1 MIPRR
6 RWAYVIPV
14 AVVMYMLAY
23 LDRTNVAVILPYI
36 GDDFPLSAGAK
47 GLASGIFFV
56 GYLVLQI
63 PAAVLAAKW
72 SARKT
77 VLILMVAWAFAAVL
91 CGLVQ
96 NETQL
101 YLARLLLGLF
111 EGGVWPA
118 VLILLASWF
127 PQAERARANALWMTC
142 LPISAILMSPLSG
155 FMLDHMSWRWVFVL
169 QGLPPLV
176 WAAVWWFAVADRPA
190 RARWISAAEREYLET
205 TLKAEED
212 AKPAFA
218 KQGCDN
224 RGFAPGRGLRHP
236 DPRKAGYRQALANRQ
251 VLLLVGIYF
260 FWITGFYGFSLW
272 LPSVVKTM
280 TGGSATAVGF
290 LSAVPYVLALAGM
303 IACGHWSDRT
313 GNRRLAVTVP
323 LLVAIGGL
331 LLGNLGH
338 WPAAVQ
344 LGLLC
349 VVAPG
354 VYMPYGPFWAIPSR
368 VLGIEV
374 VAVAMGLINALGNL
388 GGFAGPYLVGW
399 LTDVTGTAATG
410 FVVLAAFL
418 AVAAG
423 LAFFGLKPVTVE
435 GSAHAPAATRHP

>member
-14 AVVMYMLAY
+14 AVVMYMPAY
-23 LDRTNVAVILPYI
+23 LDRTNVAVILPYV
-36 GDDFPLSAGAK
+36 GADFPLSAGAK
-47 GLASGIFFV
+47 GLASGIFLV

-77 VLILMVAWAFAAVL
+77 VLILMIAWAFAAVL
-91 CGLVQ
+91 CGLVR

-101 YLARLLLGLF
+101 HLARLLLGLF

-118 VLILLASWF
+118 VLVLLASWF
-127 PQAERARANALWMTC
+127 PQAERARANAWWMTC

-176 WAAVWWFAVADRPA
+176 WAVVWGFAVADRPA
-190 RARWISAAEREYLET
+190 RARWISPAEREYLET
-205 TLKAEED
+205 TLQAEED

-218 KQGCDN
+218 K
-224 RGFAPGRGLRHP
+224 RS
-236 DPRKAGYRQALANRQ
+236 YRQALANRQ
-251 VLLLVGIYF
+251 VLLLVGVCF

-303 IACGHWSDRT
+303 VACAHWSDRT

-323 LLVAIGGL
+323 LLVAIAGL
-331 LLGNLGH
+331 L
-338 WPAAVQ
+338 
-344 LGLLC
+344 
-349 VVAPG
+349 
-354 VYMPYGPFWAIPSR
+354 
-368 VLGIEV
+368 
-374 VAVAMGLINALGNL
+374 LGNL

-399 LTDVTGTAATG
+399 LTDVTGTAATS
-410 FVVLAAFL
+410 FVVLAAFF

-423 LAFFGLKPVTVE
+423 LAFFGLKPATVE
-435 GSAHAPAATRHP
+435 GSAHVPAATRHP